1 MYRYFLFFSFF
12 LACSCSKENA
22 DLIKNDTKVS
32 IVLYNKPLDTIQ
44 TYINGKWQ
52 LRYYSGGWCS
62 GCVVQRDNYED
73 YWTFNGEKITQ
84 SLKNRVVVDTTIY
97 WYRMK
102 DVFGDSTYL
111 LNFDDR
117 NGLWNTY
124 VVDKI
129 FNDTLIL
136 FDNATDP
143 FKYRFTRIK

>member
-1 MYRYFLFFSFF
+1 MYRYFLLFGFF
-12 LACSCSKENA
+12 LACSCSKENP
-22 DLIKNDTKVS
+22 DLTNQDSKLS
-32 IVLYNKPLDTIQ
+32 IVLYNKPLDTIKAY
-44 TYINGKWQ
+44 TNGKWQ
-52 LRYYSGGWCS
+52 LRYFSGGWCP
-62 GCVVQRDNYED
+62 GCIVQRDSYEEL
-73 YWTFNGEKITQ
+73 WTFANGKLIQSITNQ
-84 SLKNRVVVDTTIY
+84 IVEDTIID

-111 LNFDDR
+111 LNFESR
-117 NGLWNTY
+117 KGYWNSY